1 MLVEHPLLEL
11 RAWEVHGLGLRH
23 HPPAPLAMLRS
34 KPNLVMLSSDLT
46 SELTVKAVNTVRVLS
61 ADMVQK
67 ANSGHPG

>member
-1 MLVEHPLLEL
+1 
-11 RAWEVHGLGLRH
+11 
-23 HPPAPLAMLRS
+23 MLRS